1 MNKKFDQWIGSLS
14 FSFIVIY
21 NFCLAQKHFRKN
33 LYVKCSILH
42 VAIMHITHA
51 VYVIYTI

>member
-1 MNKKFDQWIGSLS
+1 MNKKFDQWIASLS